1 MQKLYQRKAKISL
14 FFLVWLT
21 FSFCCFFRIKFQN
34 LLCWISAEE
43 EEEEEEFSFLS
54 QETSWGL
61 SRPAVSSAGRIRYD
75 VQSQLYF
82 LRIGSVC
89 LCWWGETFSP
99 RESLTQKRML
109 EETSATDSSGMLGN
123 GQTPPPPSQERAN
136 VYLLYLDLHT
146 ASCLPKIEPQST
158 ARINLIYF

>member
-34 LLCWISAEE
+34 LLCWISAE

-123 GQTPPPPSQERAN
+123 GQTPPLTGEGKRVPAVLGSAHSIMSAQDR
-136 VYLLYLDLHT
+136 T
-146 ASCLPKIEPQST
+146 AVHCPD
-158 ARINLIYF
+158 